1 MKLPPAC
8 TCPACSLSA
17 TGPIPQPKTPYQE
30 YDNKWSLSEIYDN
43 VENSDGQYY
52 MMCTPRVFAYIPGLR
67 IWRLLHIA
75 GAKEPDWNTTMIDN
89 RLVMDSA
96 NLKTIKALAY
106 RYTQWNSGVRGETEI
121 SDQKPK
127 EVKLLDDK
135 PWAADF
141 VSKKGDSIIML
152 LHGKPGVGKTYTA
165 ECVSEFV
172 RRPLLSLTCTD
183 IGTEAEVVETRL
195 AEFFRRAELWGA
207 VILLDEADIFLEQRT
222 LHDLQRNSLVSAF
235 LRSLEYF
242 QGILFLTTNRVGTFD
257 DAFLSRIHVVLHYE
271 FEEAER
277 KQVWKMFFSKLA
289 REREQSI
296 RIHESARSYVE
307 HNEDLKALAWNG
319 RDIRNAFQTAVAL
332 AESETISQGKKDG
345 KVELTRDHFEQV
357 VAMSKNFKQYL
368 QKVHGQETEKA
379 AATRK
384 DRHEYTRPRRD

>member
-1 MKLPPAC
+1 M
-8 TCPACSLSA
+8 SSVH
-17 TGPIPQPKTPYQE
+17 
-30 YDNKWSLSEIYDN
+30 DNIDESQQDN
-43 VENSDGQYY
+43 FY
-52 MMCTPRVFAYIPGLR
+52 MLCTPRIFAYLPGLR
-67 IWRLLHIA
+67 VWRQLHIS
-75 GAKEPDWNTTMIDN
+75 GAKEPDWNTFMIDN

-106 RYTQWNSGVRGETEI
+106 RYTQWNSGVRTEAEEK
-121 SDQKPK
+121 SK
-127 EVKLLDDK
+127 EHALLADK

-183 IGTEAEVVETRL
+183 IGTEAEIVETRL

-296 RIHESARSYVE
+296 RIHETARSYIE
-307 HNEDLKALAWNG
+307 HNEDLKALSWNG

-332 AESETISQGKKDG
+332 AESEAISQGKTDG

-357 VAMSKNFKQYL
+357 VAMSRNFKQYL

-384 DRHEYTRPRRD
+384 DRHEYTRQRRD